1 MYLVE
6 NDQSILRVV
15 EKRHGFSEPGAAVSV
30 FEVEIEGIAPPAF
43 LRSGMTVRFGPIGYN
58 RRRQVASCRPQT
70 VRTMVTFGL
79 FCLMG
84 YRDRGSRVSE
94 VLGNA
99 VRMVRWA
106 EDAGFEAAWFAEH
119 HFSNYCVC
127 PSPLLM
133 VAHCAGRTERIKLG
147 PAVIVVPLYQPVRL
161 VAEIGMASAL
171 CGGRFLLGLGSGYQ
185 PFEFERFGADL
196 GDSKAR
202 LEEFLALMERAY
214 AGETFAFNGA
224 FTSLPETS
232 ISTRPPEGVP
242 PIWIAGDSEATHRL
256 AARRGFVPIVTGRA
270 QGSDY
275 LAEQRARIDAS
286 YAAEGVG
293 PARELGVLRFACVTE
308 GDAETRDFLV
318 HARQQMRFAAAL
330 RNRQEAIDRGML
342 IERPVPG
349 EASLDEMA
357 DTLPVGAATTVA
369 ARLLADIRASRATH
383 VMLNVQATG
392 STMEQ
397 AERTIAAFGRDIRPA
412 IKRGLAGVDRT
423 RDP

>member
-1 MYLVE
+1 
-6 NDQSILRVV
+6 
-15 EKRHGFSEPGAAVSV
+15 
-30 FEVEIEGIAPPAF
+30 
-43 LRSGMTVRFGPIGYN
+43 
-58 RRRQVASCRPQT
+58 
-70 VRTMVTFGL
+70 MVTFGL

-84 YRDRGSRVSE
+84 YRERGSRVSE

-202 LEEFLALMERAY
+202 LEEFLALMDRAY
-214 AGETFAFNGA
+214 AGETCTFDGA

-286 YAAEGVG
+286 YAAEGAG

-308 GDAETRDFLV
+308 SDAETRDFLV

-357 DTLPVGAATTVA
+357 EALPVGAAATVA
-369 ARLLADIRASRATH
+369 ARLLADIRASQATH

-412 IKRGLAGVDRT
+412 IERGLAGADQT
-423 RDP
+423 RHP